1 MYKARGD
8 NRTHCKC
15 KLKVRQKIDSSIMYE
30 KENKLLLLLLLCVSH
45 QH

>member
-15 KLKVRQKIDSSIMYE
+15 KLKVHQKIDSSIMYE
-30 KENKLLLLLLLCVSH
+30 KEINYYYYYYKYITRF
-45 QH
+45 